1 MYEFTGTVS
10 EVCDVQTF
18 ASGFTK
24 RELIVKEEGGEWP
37 RNITFNFKKENV
49 PLLEKVGAG
58 DRVTVAFGLDG
69 REWTDPRT
77 NKVRHFSDLV
87 GLGVTVL
94 SAAEAPRETAPCVA
108 SAADS
113 GEEMPF

>member
-10 EVCDVQTF
+10 EVCAVQTF
-18 ASGFTK
+18 ASGFAK

-37 RNITFNFKKENV
+37 RNIAFNFKKDHMA
-49 PLLEKVGAG
+49 LLEKVGVG
-58 DRVTVAFGLDG
+58 DRVTVDFALDG

-94 SAAEAPRETAPCVA
+94 SPASVSREAA
-108 SAADS
+108 SADAPAADA
-113 GEEMPF
+113 GEEVLF